1 MSDTPS
7 PSPNEEKPAPKRSR
21 RRTALSWGIQIALVI
36 LVFVAVRA
44 WMARDMVEGP
54 APEFEAEL
62 LDGSPVTLADYVG
75 DEPVL
80 LHFWAT
86 WCPIC
91 RLEEGEIVRLSG
103 SHPVLTVA
111 MQSGEPEEV
120 IDHLNER
127 ERELTTINDPHGH
140 LAQRYGVQGVPAS
153 FIINTDGEVVFRK
166 QGYAPPLELR
176 FRLWL
181 ARWL

>member
-1 MSDTPS
+1 MTDTQP
-7 PSPNEEKPAPKRSR
+7 EKPERPKPTAR
-21 RRTALSWGIQIALVI
+21 RRALGWGIQIAIALVI
-36 LVFVAVRA
+36 FLLVRA

-62 LDGSPVTLADYVG
+62 LDGSPVALADYVG

-80 LHFWAT
+80 LHFWAS
-86 WCPIC
+86 WCAIC
-91 RLEEGEIVRLSG
+91 RLEEGEIVRLSD

-111 MQSGEPEEV
+111 MQSGEREEV
-120 IDHLNER
+120 IAHLNER
-127 ERELTTINDPHGH
+127 ERELTTVNDPHGQI
-140 LAQRYGVQGVPAS
+140 AARYGVQGVPAS
-153 FIINTDGEVVFRK
+153 FIINTDGDVVFRK